1 MNSDLENISK
11 QFEQIVFWEKDK
23 SELQLNDEE
32 WLKQEKF
39 RELQMKK
46 LMTVSKSKYYM
57 LKINYAKI
65 FEEVDFEEADGNVD
79 VQPDNVNSAINIFD
93 GT

>member
-11 QFEQIVFWEKDK
+11 QFEKIVFWEKDK

-93 GT
+93 GA

>member
-1 MNSDLENISK
+1 LT
-11 QFEQIVFWEKDK
+11 
-23 SELQLNDEE
+23 DEE

-79 VQPDNVNSAINIFD
+79 VAQDNVNSAVNLFD
-93 GT
+93 GA